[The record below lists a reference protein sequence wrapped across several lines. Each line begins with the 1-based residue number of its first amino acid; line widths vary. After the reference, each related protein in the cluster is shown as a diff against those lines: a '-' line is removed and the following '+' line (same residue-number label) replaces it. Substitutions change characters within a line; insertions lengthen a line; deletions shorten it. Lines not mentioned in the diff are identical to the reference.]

1 MLTKNNKITSYFKP
15 LIIIFASVLIV
26 LGCASET
33 ATRAHQSNEFRGE
46 VIRPASLE
54 SKNSMIQT
62 AIFEYISKIG
72 YGKTVQD
79 VNARIM
85 FSDMDDIIRRF
96 TVTAEDAVDTS
107 KKTGDAG
114 MGSSNSR
121 IHLVFA
127 WDSDKPLPSNA
138 RYGAL
143 DSTLVISS
151 DIDTEHPE
159 IKTLLDNWDFSEA
172 PLPKLEEKARKF
184 REQADRWIAYNEV
197 AIYFLLRN
205 EPIWSKWVSAD
216 AKAKLDTELSKEQ
229 GMAAQQKD

>member
-1 MLTKNNKITSYFKP
+1 MLNKDNKYKTYFKP
-15 LIIIFASVLIV
+15 LFFIFASLLIV
-26 LGCASET
+26 LGCASDT
-33 ATRAHQSNEFRGE
+33 ATRAHQSTEFRGE

-62 AIFEYISKIG
+62 AIFEYIAKIG

-79 VNARIM
+79 VNARVM
-85 FSDMDDIIRRF
+85 FSDIDDIIRRF

-127 WDSDKPLPSNA
+127 WDSDKSIPSNA
-138 RYGAL
+138 RNGSL
-143 DSTLVISS
+143 DSTLVISPDLDS
-151 DIDTEHPE
+151 AHPE
-159 IKTLLDNWDFSEA
+159 IVTLLDNWDFSEA

-205 EPIWSKWVSAD
+205 EDIWSKWVSAD

>member
-1 MLTKNNKITSYFKP
+1 MLIKNNKITSYFKP
-15 LIIIFASVLIV
+15 LLIIFASMLIV
-26 LGCASET
+26 LGCASDT

-79 VNARIM
+79 VNARVM

-96 TVTAEDAVDTS
+96 TVTAEDGVDTS

-138 RYGAL
+138 RYGSL
-143 DSTLVISS
+143 DSSLVISS
-151 DIDTEHPE
+151 DIDTAHPE

-205 EPIWSKWVSAD
+205 EPIWTKWVSAE
-216 AKAKLDTELSKEQ
+216 AKTKLDTELSKEQ

>member
-15 LIIIFASVLIV
+15 LLIIFASVLIV
-26 LGCASET
+26 LGCASDT

-79 VNARIM
+79 VNARVM

-96 TVTAEDAVDTS
+96 TVTAEDGVDTS

-138 RYGAL
+138 RYGSL
-143 DSTLVISS
+143 DSSLVISS
-151 DIDTEHPE
+151 DIDTAHPE

-205 EPIWSKWVSAD
+205 EPIWTKWVSTE
-216 AKAKLDTELSKEQ
+216 AKTKLDTELSKEQ

>member
-1 MLTKNNKITSYFKP
+1 
-15 LIIIFASVLIV
+15 
-26 LGCASET
+26 
-33 ATRAHQSNEFRGE
+33 
-46 VIRPASLE
+46 
-54 SKNSMIQT
+54 
-62 AIFEYISKIG
+62 
-72 YGKTVQD
+72 
-79 VNARIM
+79 M

-96 TVTAEDAVDTS
+96 TVTAEDGVDTS

-138 RYGAL
+138 RYGSL
-143 DSTLVISS
+143 DSSLVISS
-151 DIDTEHPE
+151 DIDTAHPE

-205 EPIWSKWVSAD
+205 EPIWTKWVSAE
-216 AKAKLDTELSKEQ
+216 AKTKLDTELSKEQ

>member
-1 MLTKNNKITSYFKP
+1 MLTKNNKITSYFNP

-121 IHLVFA
+121 IHLV
-127 WDSDKPLPSNA
+127 
-138 RYGAL
+138 
-143 DSTLVISS
+143 
-151 DIDTEHPE
+151 
-159 IKTLLDNWDFSEA
+159 
-172 PLPKLEEKARKF
+172 
-184 REQADRWIAYNEV
+184 
-197 AIYFLLRN
+197 
-205 EPIWSKWVSAD
+205 
-216 AKAKLDTELSKEQ
+216 LSLIHI
-229 GMAAQQKD
+229 

>member
-1 MLTKNNKITSYFKP
+1 MLSKNNKITSYFKP
-15 LIIIFASVLIV
+15 LLIIFASVLIV
-26 LGCASET
+26 LGCASDT

-72 YGKTVQD
+72 YDKTVQD

-138 RYGAL
+138 RNGAL
-143 DSTLVISS
+143 DSSLVISS
-151 DIDTEHPE
+151 DIDTTHPE
-159 IKTLLDNWDFSEA
+159 IKNLLDNWDFSEA

-205 EPIWSKWVSAD
+205 EPIWSKWVSAE